1 MRADGA
7 GGGAIKSIDMP
18 PCEKHTFLIDVC
30 CSLSHCCALLKFAA
44 RL

>member
-7 GGGAIKSIDMP
+7 GGGAIKSIDMLS
-18 PCEKHTFLIDVC
+18 CEKRTFLIDVC
-30 CSLSHCCALLKFAA
+30 CSLSHCCASLKFAA